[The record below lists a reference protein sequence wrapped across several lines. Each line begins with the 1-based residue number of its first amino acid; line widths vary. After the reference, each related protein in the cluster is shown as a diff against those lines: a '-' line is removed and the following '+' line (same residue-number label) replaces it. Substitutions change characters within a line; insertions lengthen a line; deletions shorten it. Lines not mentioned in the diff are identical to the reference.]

1 MKTLFAALVLL
12 GGVAAAQAPLP
23 KDLSGRW
30 TVESLKAT
38 NIFSLDDIAAGPD
51 GTFTAKLTW
60 WTRNPSCT
68 LRKEPLTGRVTP
80 SGISFDVTTKCNN
93 KFVAELNRLESGWTG
108 KAVTVEATPVTAE
121 LTAK

>member
-1 MKTLFAALVLL
+1 MKTILAALSLVCC
-12 GGVAAAQAPLP
+12 VATAQAPLP

-30 TVESLKAT
+30 SVESLRAT

-68 LRKEPLTGRVTP
+68 LRKEPLSGRLTP
-80 SGISFDVTTKCNN
+80 SGIAFDVTTKCNT
-93 KFVAELNRLESGWTG
+93 KFVAELNRAEGGWVG